1 MSRERSYSTYTLDAL
16 LEAFASNAPV
26 PGGGSA
32 SALAGATG
40 VALLIM
46 VASMRQAGATAA
58 SGDLAAAAAR
68 LGPLRDVLTSLID
81 RDSDAYTAVI
91 DTLRLPKGTDA
102 EANVRRQAFESAMRE
117 ATDAPL
123 EVMRACGRALADA
136 LIVAAQ
142 GRRSAASDVGV
153 AIELLR
159 AAVRGA
165 SMNVDTNLSAL
176 KDTAYVDRVTAEQQR
191 LGEQSAAD
199 AERALA
205 LLTRPSGRS

>member
-1 MSRERSYSTYTLDAL
+1 MSRERSYSAYTLDAL
-16 LEAFASNAPV
+16 LDAFASNATV

-46 VASMRQAGATAA
+46 VASMQKAGTTA
-58 SGDLAAAAAR
+58 SVELAAAAAR
-68 LGPLRDVLTSLID
+68 LRPLRDALTSLID
-81 RDSDAYTAVI
+81 RDGDAYTSVI
-91 DTLRLPKGTDA
+91 DALRLPKGSDA
-102 EANVRRQAFESAMRE
+102 QAVVQRQAFESAMRE
-117 ATDAPL
+117 ATEAPL
-123 EVMRACGRALADA
+123 EVMRMCRLALADA

-159 AAVRGA
+159 AAARGA
-165 SMNVDTNLSAL
+165 SMNVDTNLPAL
-176 KDTAYVDRVTAEQQR
+176 NDTAYVDRVRTERRQ
-191 LGEQSAAD
+191 LDVDSAAD

-205 LLTRPSGRS
+205 LLSRPSGDS

>member
-46 VASMRQAGATAA
+46 VASMQKAGTTA
-58 SGDLAAAAAR
+58 SVELAAAAAR
-68 LGPLRDVLTSLID
+68 LRPLRDALTSLID
-81 RDSDAYTAVI
+81 RDGDAYTSVI
-91 DTLRLPKGTDA
+91 DALRLPKGSDA
-102 EANVRRQAFESAMRE
+102 QAVVQRQAFESAMRE
-117 ATDAPL
+117 ATEAPL
-123 EVMRACGRALADA
+123 EVMRMCRLALADA

-159 AAVRGA
+159 AAARGA
-165 SMNVDTNLSAL
+165 SMNVDTNLPAL
-176 KDTAYVDRVTAEQQR
+176 NDTAYVDRVRTERRQ
-191 LGEQSAAD
+191 LDVDSAAD

-205 LLTRPSGRS
+205 LLSRPSGDS